1 MKIKTTLAM
10 IALALTPGW
19 AMAGPGCSGMERID
33 TTAAS
38 CAAGFAWD
46 AEKSACVEQG
56 TS

>member
-10 IALALTPGW
+10 IALALTPTW
-19 AMAGPGCSGMERID
+19 VLAGPGCSGMERID

-38 CAAGFAWD
+38 CAAGFVWD
-46 AEKSACVEQG
+46 QDKSACVEQG